1 MEFNNIT
8 QLLDKYWK
16 GETSLQEEEKL
27 KQYFNNGKVAPE
39 HQQFQ
44 PLFQFFKEEQ
54 DVMISDDFEK
64 RLLEQIK
71 NEPQA
76 KVRTLNWARSIR
88 TIAAVGI
95 VLLGSIFIF
104 NQVNKTT
111 ENNTVA
117 KTDDRF
123 APYEI
128 TDEKEA
134 YEATKAALLLLSGK
148 MKKGTSKASKGLIE
162 IKAAKK
168 RTFK

>member
-8 QLLDKYWK
+8 QLLNKYWE

-27 KQYFNNGKVAPE
+27 KQYFTKEKVAQE
-39 HQQFQ
+39 HLEFQ

-64 RLLEQIK
+64 RLLKQIE

-76 KVRTLNWARSIR
+76 KVRKLKWVQSIR
-88 TIAAVGI
+88 TIAAIGI
-95 VLLGSIFIF
+95 ILLGSVFIF
-104 NQVNKTT
+104 NQINKSK
-111 ENNTVA
+111 TVDPVA
-117 KTDDRF
+117 DRF
-123 APYEI
+123 SEYEI

-148 MKKGTSKASKGLIE
+148 MKKGTSKASKGLTE
-162 IKAAKK
+162 IKSAKN

>member
-8 QLLDKYWK
+8 QLLNKYWE

-27 KQYFNNGKVAPE
+27 KQYFTKEKVAQE
-39 HQQFQ
+39 HLEFQ

-64 RLLEQIK
+64 RLLKQIE

-76 KVRTLNWARSIR
+76 NVRKLKWVQSIR
-88 TIAAVGI
+88 TIAAIGI
-95 VLLGSIFIF
+95 ILLGSVFIF
-104 NQVNKTT
+104 NQINKSK
-111 ENNTVA
+111 TVDPVA
-117 KTDDRF
+117 DRF
-123 APYEI
+123 SEYEI

-148 MKKGTSKASKGLIE
+148 MKKGTSKASKGLTE
-162 IKAAKK
+162 IKSAKN

>member
-8 QLLDKYWK
+8 KLLDKYWE

-27 KQYFNNGKVAPE
+27 KQYFQNENVAQE

-64 RLLEQIK
+64 RLLNQIE

-76 KVRTLNWARSIR
+76 KVRSLDWMRSIR

-95 VLLGSIFIF
+95 ILLGSIFIF
-104 NQVNKTT
+104 NQINKPAIVNP
-111 ENNTVA
+111 VA
-117 KTDDRF
+117 ASDDRF
-123 APYEI
+123 SEYEI

-162 IKAAKK
+162 IKSAKK